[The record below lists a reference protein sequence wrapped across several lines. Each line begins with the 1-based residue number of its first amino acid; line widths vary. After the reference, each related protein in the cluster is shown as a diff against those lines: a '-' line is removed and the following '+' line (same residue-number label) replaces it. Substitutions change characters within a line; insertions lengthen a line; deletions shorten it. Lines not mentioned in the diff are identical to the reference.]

1 MSLLHIQQIQKS
13 FGANQAVK
21 GISFDVEAGEMLAMI
36 GPNGAGKSTT
46 FNMLNGQIR
55 PDAGDIVFMGRS
67 LIGRSPREIWQMGVG
82 RTFQVAQ
89 TFGSMSLAENV
100 QVALL
105 SSASK
110 VYALWQRATLFKRD
124 EAIELL
130 RLVGLETQADKAC
143 SALAYGDVK
152 RLELAMALANQP
164 TLLLMDEPTAGMAS
178 GERNNLMA
186 LIKDLVLDR
195 KSRPN
200 GLAVLFTEHS
210 MDVVFGYADRVMVLA
225 RGELIAQGS
234 PQEVRDHAL
243 VQSVYL
249 GYGQTFQGVNA

>member
-100 QVALL
+100 QMALL

-186 LIKDLVLDR
+186 LTKDLVLDR

>member
-100 QVALL
+100 QMALL

-178 GERNNLMA
+178 GERNKLMA

-210 MDVVFGYADRVMVLA
+210 MDVVFGYADRVLVLA

>member
-1 MSLLHIQQIQKS
+1 
-13 FGANQAVK
+13 
-21 GISFDVEAGEMLAMI
+21 MI

-100 QVALL
+100 QMALL

>member
-13 FGANQAVK
+13 FGANLAVK

-100 QVALL
+100 QMALL

>member
-100 QVALL
+100 QMALL

-186 LIKDLVLDR
+186 LTKDLVLDR

-249 GYGQTFQGVNA
+249 GCGQTFQGVNA